1 MPARVRSAV
10 HHHRYCTLRFALHWL
25 RSSVNPRSLSP
36 LTDVDITYG
45 PISPV
50 FLSSAMVK
58 MCVFVDW
65 ACTFFQGWG
74 HDSLSS
80 LYGIC
85 SYFDFNLEMGCYGG
99 PGPLI
104 FAIPTT
110 DWRCVDFLT
119 PRSNT
124 ILTKYGIVHCLT
136 PACLKQQSDWAWHRL
151 NVDSCQTCIIYN
163 N

>member
-58 MCVFVDW
+58 MYVFVDW
-65 ACTFFQGWG
+65 ACTFLK
-74 HDSLSS
+74 DEAMI
-80 LYGIC
+80 LYLLYTGYVRI
-85 SYFDFNLEMGCYGG
+85 S
-99 PGPLI
+99 
-104 FAIPTT
+104 
-110 DWRCVDFLT
+110 
-119 PRSNT
+119 
-124 ILTKYGIVHCLT
+124 ILTSKWV
-136 PACLKQQSDWAWHRL
+136 AMAVRDR
-151 NVDSCQTCIIYN
+151 
-163 N
+163 